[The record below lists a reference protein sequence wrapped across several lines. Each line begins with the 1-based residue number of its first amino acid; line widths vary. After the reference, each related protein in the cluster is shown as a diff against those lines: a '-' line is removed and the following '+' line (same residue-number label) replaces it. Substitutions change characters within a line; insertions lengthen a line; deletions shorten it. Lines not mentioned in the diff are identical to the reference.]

1 MKDKDWIEN
10 YCSGRVENYFE
21 RTHCDIVFKWDVEME
36 HILDML
42 KNCKHMKI
50 DEGGENK

>member
-21 RTHCDIVFKWDVEME
+21 RTHIQTATDK
-36 HILDML
+36 
-42 KNCKHMKI
+42 K
-50 DEGGENK
+50 